1 MSDSDIE
8 IHDSS
13 SVLENLHEALDD
25 KEGESIIIN
34 ILCSKSNSD
43 LQKLKKDYENKYNEN
58 LEEKLNKKLKSKLK
72 DLIQALLQDPIEY
85 DANEIFKAV
94 DGLGTDDDA
103 LIEIISSRSQDHL
116 KDVSKKYFETR
127 KVTMENDIKNDTS
140 QAYGRLITQMSKG
153 ERSENPYPNI
163 NDIKKICSE
172 LKGEKNKKL
181 DKDIFVKYFS
191 QCSNSELIMIYKIFE
206 KENGKNLLDFINEK
220 FGADSRNLYKAIFS
234 YLANPIKYFTERIH
248 TWKDKIVIRNIV
260 SQRDNLKEI
269 KEEYKK
275 LYDKNLEDDIKEKT
289 KDGFQK
295 ALLNLVSN

>member
-1 MSDSDIE
+1 M
-8 IHDSS
+8 SS
-13 SVLENLHEALDD
+13 SDNKSEICSEIETLHEALDD

-34 ILCSKSNSD
+34 IICSKSNSE
-43 LQKLKKDYENKYNEN
+43 LQEIKKDYEKKYNEK
-58 LEEKLNKKLKSKLK
+58 LIEKLNKKLKNKVR
-72 DLIQALLQDPIEY
+72 DLIIALLQDPIEY
-85 DANEIFKAV
+85 DSNEIFKAI

-116 KDVSKKYFETR
+116 KDVSKKYFDTR
-127 KVTMENDIKNDTS
+127 KVTMEFDIKNDTS
-140 QAYGRLITQMSKG
+140 QAYGKLITQMSKG

-163 NDIKKICSE
+163 KEIKEICNQ

-206 KENGKNLLDFINEK
+206 KENGKNLLEFINEK
-220 FGADSRNLYKAIFS
+220 FGADSRNLYKSIFS
-234 YLANPIKYFTERIH
+234 YLANPIKFFTERIH

-260 SQRDNLKEI
+260 SQRDNLNEI

-275 LYDKNLEDDIKEKT
+275 LYNKDLEDDIKEKT

-295 ALLNLVSN
+295 ALLSLVNQ

>member
-1 MSDSDIE
+1 MSSEYEKDDSISE
-8 IHDSS
+8 ID
-13 SVLENLHEALDD
+13 NLHEALED
-25 KEGESIIIN
+25 KEGESVIIN
-34 ILCSKSNSD
+34 ILCSKSNSE
-43 LQKLKKDYENKYNEN
+43 LQEIKKEYENKYNEN
-58 LEEKLNKKLKSKLK
+58 LNEKLNKKLKSKVK
-72 DLIQALLQDPIEY
+72 DLIQGLLQDPIEY
-85 DANEIFKAV
+85 DANEIFKAIE
-94 DGLGTDDDA
+94 GIGTDDDT
-103 LIEIISSRSQDHL
+103 LIEIISSRSQEHL

-127 KVTMENDIKNDTS
+127 KVSMENDIKNDTS

-163 NDIKKICSE
+163 KEIKEICNQ

-206 KENGKNLLDFINEK
+206 KENGKNLLEFINEK
-220 FGADSRNLYKAIFS
+220 FGADSRNLYKSIFS
-234 YLANPIKYFTERIH
+234 YLANPIKFFTERIH

-260 SQRDNLKEI
+260 SQRDNLNEI

-275 LYDKNLEDDIKEKT
+275 LYNKDLEDDIKEKT

-295 ALLNLVSN
+295 ALLKKKK

>member
-1 MSDSDIE
+1 MSSEYEKDDSISE
-8 IHDSS
+8 ID
-13 SVLENLHEALDD
+13 NLHEALED
-25 KEGESIIIN
+25 KEGESVIIN
-34 ILCSKSNSD
+34 ILCSKSNSE
-43 LQKLKKDYENKYNEN
+43 LQEIKKEYENKYNEN
-58 LEEKLNKKLKSKLK
+58 LNEKLNKKLKSKVK
-72 DLIQALLQDPIEY
+72 DLIQGLLQDPIEY
-85 DANEIFKAV
+85 DANEIFKAI
-94 DGLGTDDDA
+94 DGIGTDDDT

-127 KVTMENDIKNDTS
+127 KVSMENDIKNDTS

-163 NDIKKICSE
+163 SEMKKICSQ

-181 DKDIFVKYFS
+181 DKDVFVKYFS

-206 KENGKNLLDFINEK
+206 KENKKNLLEFINEK

-248 TWKDKIVIRNIV
+248 TWKDKIVIRNFV

-275 LYDKNLEDDIKEKT
+275 LYNKDLEDDIKEKT

-295 ALLNLVSN
+295 ALLSLVSQ

>member
-25 KEGESIIIN
+25 KEGESIIIS

-58 LEEKLNKKLKSKLK
+58 LNEKLNKKLKSKLK

-295 ALLNLVSN
+295 ALLNLFSN

>member
-1 MSDSDIE
+1 
-8 IHDSS
+8 
-13 SVLENLHEALDD
+13 
-25 KEGESIIIN
+25 
-34 ILCSKSNSD
+34 
-43 LQKLKKDYENKYNEN
+43 
-58 LEEKLNKKLKSKLK
+58 
-72 DLIQALLQDPIEY
+72 
-85 DANEIFKAV
+85 
-94 DGLGTDDDA
+94 
-103 LIEIISSRSQDHL
+103 
-116 KDVSKKYFETR
+116 
-127 KVTMENDIKNDTS
+127 MENDIKNDTS

-163 NDIKKICSE
+163 KEIKEICNQ

>member
-1 MSDSDIE
+1 MSSEYEKDDSISE
-8 IHDSS
+8 ID
-13 SVLENLHEALDD
+13 NLHEALED
-25 KEGESIIIN
+25 KEGESVIIN
-34 ILCSKSNSD
+34 ILCSKSNSE
-43 LQKLKKDYENKYNEN
+43 LQEIKKEYENKYNEN
-58 LEEKLNKKLKSKLK
+58 LNEKLNKKLKSKVK
-72 DLIQALLQDPIEY
+72 ELIQGLLQDPIEY
-85 DANEIFKAV
+85 DANEIFKAI
-94 DGLGTDDDA
+94 DGAGTDDDT

-127 KVTMENDIKNDTS
+127 KVSMENDIKNDTS

-163 NDIKKICSE
+163 SEMKKICSQ

-181 DKDIFVKYFS
+181 DKDVFVKYFS

-206 KENGKNLLDFINEK
+206 KENKKNLLEFINEK

-248 TWKDKIVIRNIV
+248 TWKDKIVIRNFV

-275 LYDKNLEDDIKEKT
+275 LYNKDLEDDIKEKT

-295 ALLNLVSN
+295 ALLSLVNQ

>member
-25 KEGESIIIN
+25 KEGESIIIS

-58 LEEKLNKKLKSKLK
+58 LNEKLNKKLKSKLK

>member
-58 LEEKLNKKLKSKLK
+58 LNEKLNKKLKSKLK

>member
-58 LEEKLNKKLKSKLK
+58 LNEKLNKKLKSKLK

-191 QCSNSELIMIYKIFE
+191 QCSNSELIMIYKMKME
-206 KENGKNLLDFINEK
+206 KI
-220 FGADSRNLYKAIFS
+220 Y
-234 YLANPIKYFTERIH
+234 
-248 TWKDKIVIRNIV
+248 
-260 SQRDNLKEI
+260 
-269 KEEYKK
+269 
-275 LYDKNLEDDIKEKT
+275 
-289 KDGFQK
+289 
-295 ALLNLVSN
+295 

>member
-1 MSDSDIE
+1 MSSDYEKDDSITE
-8 IHDSS
+8 ID
-13 SVLENLHEALDD
+13 NLHEALDD

-34 ILCSKSNSD
+34 ILCSKSNSE
-43 LQKLKKDYENKYNEN
+43 LQEIKKEYENKYNEN
-58 LEEKLNKKLKSKLK
+58 LNEKLNKKLKSNLK
-72 DLIQALLQDPIEY
+72 ELIQGLLQDPIEY

-94 DGLGTDDDA
+94 DGIGTDDDT

-127 KVTMENDIKNDTS
+127 KESMENAIKNDTS
-140 QAYGRLITQMSKG
+140 QAYGRLITKMSKG

-163 NDIKKICSE
+163 SEMKKICSQ

-181 DKDIFVKYFS
+181 DKDVFVKYFS

-206 KENGKNLLDFINEK
+206 KENKKNLLEFINEK

-234 YLANPIKYFTERIH
+234 YLASPIKYFTERIH
-248 TWKDKIVIRNIV
+248 TWKDKIVIRNFV

-275 LYDKNLEDDIKEKT
+275 LYNKDLEDDIKEKT

-295 ALLNLVSN
+295 ALLSLVNQ

>member
-1 MSDSDIE
+1 MSDSEIE

-13 SVLENLHEALDD
+13 SELENLHEALDD
-25 KEGESIIIN
+25 KEGESIIIS

-58 LEEKLNKKLKSKLK
+58 LNEKLNKKLKSKLK

>member
-1 MSDSDIE
+1 MSSEYEKDDSISE
-8 IHDSS
+8 ID
-13 SVLENLHEALDD
+13 NLHEALED
-25 KEGESIIIN
+25 KEGESVIIN
-34 ILCSKSNSD
+34 ILCSKSNSE
-43 LQKLKKDYENKYNEN
+43 LQEIKKEYENKYNEN
-58 LEEKLNKKLKSKLK
+58 LNEKLNKKLKSKVK
-72 DLIQALLQDPIEY
+72 ELIQGLLQDPIEY
-85 DANEIFKAV
+85 DANEIFKAI
-94 DGLGTDDDA
+94 DGIGTDDDT

-127 KVTMENDIKNDTS
+127 KVSMENDIKNDTS

-163 NDIKKICSE
+163 SEMKKICSQ

-181 DKDIFVKYFS
+181 DKDVFVKYFS

-206 KENGKNLLDFINEK
+206 KENKKNLLEFINEK

-248 TWKDKIVIRNIV
+248 TWKDKIVIRNFV

-275 LYDKNLEDDIKEKT
+275 LYNKDLEDDIKEKT

-295 ALLNLVSN
+295 ALLSLVSQ

>member
-25 KEGESIIIN
+25 KEGESIIIS

-260 SQRDNLKEI
+260 SQRDNLNEI

-275 LYDKNLEDDIKEKT
+275 LYNKDLEDDIKEKT

-295 ALLNLVSN
+295 ALLTLVGH

>member
-58 LEEKLNKKLKSKLK
+58 LNEKLNKKLKSKLK

-127 KVTMENDIKNDTS
+127 KVSMENDIKNDTS

-163 NDIKKICSE
+163 SEMKKICSQ

-181 DKDIFVKYFS
+181 DKDVFVKYFS

-206 KENGKNLLDFINEK
+206 KENKKNLLEFINEK

-248 TWKDKIVIRNIV
+248 TWKDKIVIRNFV

-275 LYDKNLEDDIKEKT
+275 LYNKDLEDDIKEKT

-295 ALLNLVSN
+295 ALLSLVNQ

>member
-58 LEEKLNKKLKSKLK
+58 LNEKLNKKLKSKLK

-163 NDIKKICSE
+163 SEMKKICSQ

-181 DKDIFVKYFS
+181 DKDVFVKYFS

-206 KENGKNLLDFINEK
+206 KENKKNLLEFINEK

-248 TWKDKIVIRNIV
+248 TWKDKIVIRNFV

-275 LYDKNLEDDIKEKT
+275 LYNKDLEDDIKEKT

-295 ALLNLVSN
+295 ALLSLVNQ

>member
-1 MSDSDIE
+1 MSSEYEKDDSISE
-8 IHDSS
+8 ID
-13 SVLENLHEALDD
+13 NLHEALED
-25 KEGESIIIN
+25 KEGESVIIN
-34 ILCSKSNSD
+34 ILCSKSNSE
-43 LQKLKKDYENKYNEN
+43 LQEIKKEYENKYNEN
-58 LEEKLNKKLKSKLK
+58 LNEKLNKKLKSKVK
-72 DLIQALLQDPIEY
+72 ELIQGLLQDPIEY
-85 DANEIFKAV
+85 DANEIFKAI
-94 DGLGTDDDA
+94 DGIGTDDDT

-127 KVTMENDIKNDTS
+127 KVSMENDIKNDTS

-163 NDIKKICSE
+163 SEMKKICSQ

-181 DKDIFVKYFS
+181 DKDVFVKYFS

-206 KENGKNLLDFINEK
+206 KENKKNLLEFINEK

-248 TWKDKIVIRNIV
+248 TWKDKIVIRNFV

-275 LYDKNLEDDIKEKT
+275 LYNKDLEDDIKEKT

-295 ALLNLVSN
+295 ALLSLVNQ

>member
-1 MSDSDIE
+1 MSSEYINNLHKAIEENNEDEIIE
-8 IHDSS
+8 I
-13 SVLENLHEALDD
+13 
-25 KEGESIIIN
+25 I
-34 ILCSKSNSD
+34 CSKSQSEIKDINN
-43 LQKLKKDYENKYNEN
+43 QYEIIYEAKLKEE
-58 LEEKLNKKLKSKLK
+58 LEKILKGKLK
-72 DLIQALLQDPIEY
+72 DLIEALLQDPIEY
-85 DANEIFKAV
+85 DANEVYKAIK
-94 DGLGTDDDA
+94 GFGTDDDA
-103 LIEIISSRSQDHL
+103 LIEIISTRTPDRL
-116 KDVSKKYFETR
+116 KEVSKKYFEMR
-127 KVTMENDIKNDTS
+127 NNTMDFDIENDTS
-140 QAYGRLITQMSKG
+140 QAYGKLITQMSKG

-248 TWKDKIVIRNIV
+248 TWKDKIVIRNFV

>member
-1 MSDSDIE
+1 MSSEYEKDDSISE
-8 IHDSS
+8 ID
-13 SVLENLHEALDD
+13 NLHEALED
-25 KEGESIIIN
+25 KEGESVIIN
-34 ILCSKSNSD
+34 ILCSKSNSE
-43 LQKLKKDYENKYNEN
+43 LQEIKKEYENKYNEN
-58 LEEKLNKKLKSKLK
+58 LNEKLNKKLKSKLK

-94 DGLGTDDDA
+94 DGLGTDDDT

-163 NDIKKICSE
+163 KEIKEICNQ

-181 DKDIFVKYFS
+181 DKEIFVKYFS

-206 KENGKNLLDFINEK
+206 KENGKNLLEFINEK

-248 TWKDKIVIRNIV
+248 TWKDKIVIRNFV

-275 LYDKNLEDDIKEKT
+275 LYNKDLEDDIKEKT

>member
-25 KEGESIIIN
+25 KEGESIIIS

>member
-1 MSDSDIE
+1 MSSEYEKDDSISE
-8 IHDSS
+8 ID
-13 SVLENLHEALDD
+13 NLHEALED
-25 KEGESIIIN
+25 KEGESVIIN
-34 ILCSKSNSD
+34 ILCSKSNSE
-43 LQKLKKDYENKYNEN
+43 LQEIKKEYENKYNEN
-58 LEEKLNKKLKSKLK
+58 LNEKLNKKLKSKVK
-72 DLIQALLQDPIEY
+72 DLIQGLLQDPIEY
-85 DANEIFKAV
+85 DANEIFKAI
-94 DGLGTDDDA
+94 DGIGTDDDT

-127 KVTMENDIKNDTS
+127 KVSMENDIKNDTS

-163 NDIKKICSE
+163 SEMKKICSQ

-181 DKDIFVKYFS
+181 DKDVFVKYFS

-206 KENGKNLLDFINEK
+206 KENKKNLLEFINEK

-248 TWKDKIVIRNIV
+248 TWEDKIVIRNFV

-275 LYDKNLEDDIKEKT
+275 LYNKDLEDDIKEKT

-295 ALLNLVSN
+295 ALLSLVNQ

>member
-1 MSDSDIE
+1 MSSEYEKDDSISE
-8 IHDSS
+8 ID
-13 SVLENLHEALDD
+13 NLHEALED
-25 KEGESIIIN
+25 KEGESVIIN
-34 ILCSKSNSD
+34 ILCSKSNSE
-43 LQKLKKDYENKYNEN
+43 LQEIKKEYENKYNEN
-58 LEEKLNKKLKSKLK
+58 LNEKLNKKLKSKVK
-72 DLIQALLQDPIEY
+72 DLIQGLLQDPIEY
-85 DANEIFKAV
+85 DANEIFKAI
-94 DGLGTDDDA
+94 DGIGTDDDT

-127 KVTMENDIKNDTS
+127 KVSMENDIKNDTS

-163 NDIKKICSE
+163 SEMKKICSQ

-181 DKDIFVKYFS
+181 DKDVFVKYFS

-206 KENGKNLLDFINEK
+206 KENKKNLLEFINEK

-248 TWKDKIVIRNIV
+248 TWKDKIVIRNFV

-275 LYDKNLEDDIKEKT
+275 LYNKDLEDDIKEKT

-295 ALLNLVSN
+295 ALLSLVNQ

>member
-1 MSDSDIE
+1 MSDSEIE

-13 SVLENLHEALDD
+13 SELENLHEALDD
-25 KEGESIIIN
+25 KEGESIIIS
-34 ILCSKSNSD
+34 ILCSKSNSE

-58 LEEKLNKKLKSKLK
+58 LNEKLNKKLKSKLK

-295 ALLNLVSN
+295 ALLNLVNN

>member
-25 KEGESIIIN
+25 KEGESIIIS

-127 KVTMENDIKNDTS
+127 KVSMENDIKNDTS